1 MIDWSLAVRVASRFA
16 GTYPLEGTYH
26 ADLLARDAPGI
37 VAEAAQMVESETRLA
52 YVGAPEVAVVSRR
65 EWAESNVAVFT
76 RLLAPAEAAIKKSN
90 PLASRLVAAEMG
102 AVLGFLAR
110 KVLGQYE
117 LVLPGGDENG
127 DVVYLV
133 GANVLSM
140 ERSNQFRPH
149 EFRLWIALHECA
161 HRLQFVGVPWLR
173 AHFLELV
180 GELVASAV
188 PEPGRWARVM
198 ADVRRANEDGEPL
211 IGETG
216 LFGLFATS
224 SQKDLLERVQ
234 ALMSLLEGHGHVVMD
249 RIGKREL
256 ESQQRM
262 AAVLKQRRKDPRTA
276 TFLRISGL
284 EMKMRQYE
292 QGERFVLAVER
303 EAGWE
308 ALDRVWQGPEA
319 LPSLAEINEPGLWL
333 RRMA

>member
-1 MIDWSLAVRVASRFA
+1 MEQETIAVRGEDEGDVEGLRVLESLLDSVPNTVPVILRFNKRKA
-16 GTYPLEGTYH
+16 DVRFGVEDVVGFDGPDGPIVVNAVNVVPNSQDQEFDISFATQSSLGTYTIVIGTDISDPEGN
-26 ADLLARDAPGI
+26 LLNQD
-37 VAEAAQMVESETRLA
+37 
-52 YVGAPEVAVVSRR
+52 
-65 EWAESNVAVFT
+65 
-76 RLLAPAEAAIKKSN
+76 
-90 PLASRLVAAEMG
+90 
-102 AVLGFLAR
+102 
-110 KVLGQYE
+110 
-117 LVLPGGDENG
+117 GDDTNG

-173 AHFLELV
+173 DYFLELV

-249 RIGKREL
+249 RIGRREL
-256 ESQQRM
+256 SSQQRM

-308 ALDRVWQGPEA
+308 ALDSAWEGPGS
-319 LPSLAEINEPGLWL
+319 LPTLAEINDPGQWL
-333 RRMA
+333 RRIGP

>member
-16 GTYPLEGTYH
+16 GSYPLEGTYH

-52 YVGAPEVAVVSRR
+52 YVGAPEVAVVTRR
-65 EWAESNVAVFT
+65 EWAESNVAVFS

-90 PLASRLVAAEMG
+90 PLASRVVAAEMG

-117 LVLPGGDENG
+117 LVLPGDDDNG

-173 AHFLELV
+173 EYFLDLV

-198 ADVRRANEDGEPL
+198 NDVRRANEDGEPL

-224 SQKDLLERVQ
+224 SQKDLLQRVQ

-256 ESQQRM
+256 GSQQRM

-276 TFLRISGL
+276 TFLRMSGL

-319 LPSLAEINEPGLWL
+319 LPTLDEINEPGQWL
-333 RRMA
+333 RRMG

>member
-1 MIDWSLAVRVASRFA
+1 MIDWELAVRVASRFA

-26 ADLLARDAPGI
+26 ADLLAREADRV
-37 VAEAAQMVESETRLA
+37 VAEAAQMVEAETRLA
-52 YVGAPEVAVVSRR
+52 SVGVPEVAVVTRR
-65 EWAESNVAVFT
+65 EWAETNVSVFS
-76 RLLAPAEAAIKKSN
+76 RLLAPAEERMKKTN
-90 PLASRLVAAEMG
+90 PIGARLVAAEMG

-117 LVLPGGDENG
+117 LVLPGDTDQG

-140 ERSNQFRPH
+140 ERTNQFRPH

-173 AHFLELV
+173 GYFLDLV

-188 PEPGRWARVM
+188 PEPGRWARVVNE
-198 ADVRRANEDGEPL
+198 VRKANEEGEPL

-216 LFGLFATS
+216 LFGLFASS

-249 RIGKREL
+249 RIGRREL
-256 ESQQRM
+256 SSQQRM

-308 ALDRVWQGPEA
+308 TLDRVWAGPET
-319 LPSLAEINEPGLWL
+319 LPTLAEINEPGQWL
-333 RRMA
+333 RRVA